1 VRTAFLFLVGGLLH
15 AQAPWTMLRLP
26 DTGQTAKYTQ
36 TPGEDSFYSINP
48 PSFTKNA
55 DGTVIDNVTGLQW
68 QQTDGGEKT
77 RDASVSYCT
86 GLTPGGYQDWRL
98 PYAQELFS
106 ILKHDALNP
115 AMDTAVFTKTTA
127 EYWWSNDLR
136 SDDGT
141 FAWASNA
148 GGGAG
153 AHRKTETISGGGT
166 KNFSARCVRSPSV
179 GSGVAALYTDNPD
192 GTVTD
197 NRTGLMWQ
205 KQEGSAGMTW
215 EQALVYANGLTFAGY
230 QDWRLPNIKELW
242 SLNIVYAVRPSIN
255 STFFPA
261 TASALFWSSTTQFNQ
276 APNAWTVDFTLGIAS
291 YNPKTQTLHV
301 RLVRSGAGPRIR
313 FGGIRNSAGYGGGA
327 ISPGEVVAVFGSQ
340 MGFPE
345 GKFGTVSDGVLA
357 SSVEGRSVLFG
368 GVAAPVISWQVG
380 QANVIV
386 PGAVAGQG
394 SVPVTV
400 SVDGVV
406 TPAQVVPVAPAA
418 PGLYTANA
426 SGVGAAAAFNADG
439 SLNSSSAPVFRGA
452 VLVFYLTGHGA
463 TNPASKDGVLLAG
476 TTPGLELPV
485 EVRIG
490 GLACEL
496 LYAGLVYGA
505 PAGLLQLNVRVPGA
519 VPTGDSV
526 PAEVRVGAFGSQA
539 GVTVAIR

>member
-1 VRTAFLFLVGGLLH
+1 MRTAFLFPVGGQLH

-26 DTGQTAKYTQ
+26 DTRQTAKYTQ
-36 TPGEDSFYSINP
+36 TPGEDSFDSVNP
-48 PSFTKNA
+48 PSFRKNA

-86 GLTPGGYQDWRL
+86 GLALGEYQDWRL

-115 AMDTAVFTKTTA
+115 ATDTAVFTKTTA
-127 EYWWSNDLR
+127 EYWWSDDLQ

-148 GGGAG
+148 GGGA
-153 AHRKTETISGGGT
+153 A
-166 KNFSARCVRSPSV
+166 P
-179 GSGVAALYTDNPD
+179 YTDNPD

-197 NRTGLMWQ
+197 NRTGL
-205 KQEGSAGMTW
+205 
-215 EQALVYANGLTFAGY
+215 
-230 QDWRLPNIKELW
+230 IKELW
-242 SLNIVYAVRPSIN
+242 SLNSVYVVRPLIHA
-255 STFFPA
+255 TFFPA

-276 APNAWTVDFTLGIAS
+276 AENAWTVDFTPGIAS
-291 YNPKTQTLHV
+291 YNQKTQTLHV

-313 FGGIRNSAGYGGGA
+313 FCGIRNSASYGGGA

-345 GKFGTVSDGVLA
+345 GKFGTVSGGVPA

-368 GVAAPVISWQVG
+368 GVAAPVISWQDG

-400 SVDGVV
+400 SVDGVT
-406 TPAQVVPVAPAA
+406 TPAQVVPVAP
-418 PGLYTANA
+418 
-426 SGVGAAAAFNADG
+426 
-439 SLNSSSAPVFRGA
+439 
-452 VLVFYLTGHGA
+452 
-463 TNPASKDGVLLAG
+463 
-476 TTPGLELPV
+476 V

-490 GLACEL
+490 GLASEL
-496 LYAGLVYGA
+496 LYAGLVYGE
-505 PAGLLQLNVRVPGA
+505 PAGLLQLNVRVPGG
-519 VPTGDSV
+519 VQTGDSV
-526 PAEVRVGAFGSQA
+526 AAEVRVGAFGCQA
-539 GVTVAIR
+539 GVMVAIR